1 MGEKGVIDLSCGM
14 SCLVQSMYIFN
25 GKMYVNQGYDDLK
38 VVPYNLIE
46 GILSDE
52 GRKYINK

>member
-1 MGEKGVIDLSCGM
+1 MN
-14 SCLVQSMYIFN
+14 MYIFN
-25 GKMYVNQGYDDLK
+25 GKMYVDQRCYDLK

-52 GRKYINK
+52 GRKYINQYNY